1 MEMDLMELCYL
12 YKQNTKT
19 KGGEEQMAIKV
30 HGEKSIPE
38 VSLKLASDAEGVV
51 VMAVDAEGKEIKGG
65 NILRI
70 TNDGM
75 LVRIPHLSKNIGVKL
90 NKLNQILMKKV
101 ESK

>member
-1 MEMDLMELCYL
+1 
-12 YKQNTKT
+12 
-19 KGGEEQMAIKV
+19 MAIKV
-30 HGEKSIPE
+30 HGDKSSPDLN
-38 VSLKLASDAEGVV
+38 LKLVSDSDGVV

-75 LVRIPHLSKNIGVKL
+75 LVRIPHLSKSIGVKL

-101 ESK
+101 EK

>member
-1 MEMDLMELCYL
+1 MELCYL

-101 ESK
+101 EK